1 MYAVP
6 YTQTLWKSSVVHA
19 ALIAGLFASSL
30 LRGCLH
36 SVPPPRDIIALD
48 MNSVLPNRGSP
59 NSKLTAPPKPKPPE
73 PKPPEPA
80 PKPEVVEPEPSKDE
94 IPDLTKPPPKPDK
107 PKVEISKVK
116 VRRPADAAPAPK
128 APKQRPPTA
137 AEIKAMLEGGL
148 PRGVDHGPT
157 GAGLPND
164 WYLTY
169 VRDTMHDAWLQPG
182 GLAASAGLAASVKI
196 RVMRD
201 GSIAS
206 RALVRPS
213 GNTMLDDS
221 AMKAVQ
227 SVPRLRPLPSD
238 YREPYRDITIAFQ
251 LEGML

>member
-19 ALIAGLFASSL
+19 ALVAGLLASSF

-36 SVPPPRDIIALD
+36 AVSPPRDIIALD

-59 NSKLTAPPKPKPPE
+59 TAKHAAPPKPVPPVPTP
-73 PKPPEPA
+73 PKPA
-80 PKPEVVEPEPSKDE
+80 VEPEPSKDE
-94 IPDLTKPPPKPDK
+94 IPDITKPLPPKPVK
-107 PKVEISKVK
+107 PKVEVSTNKIHRV
-116 VRRPADAAPAPK
+116 ADATPTPK
-128 APKQRPPTA
+128 TPKQKPLTA

-148 PRGVDHGPT
+148 PPGVDHGPT

-169 VRDTMHDAWLQPG
+169 VKDTLHDAWLQPG
-182 GLAASAGLAASVKI
+182 GLSASAGLSASVKI

-201 GSIAS
+201 GTIAS
-206 RALVRPS
+206 RTLVRPS
-213 GNTMLDDS
+213 GNAMLDDS
-221 AMKAVQ
+221 AMRAVQ
-227 SVPRLRPLPSD
+227 SVPRLRALPSE